1 MGKNKNKRHNKGF
14 DSSGHVPVPVTADSS
29 AASLGSANDDVDDDS
44 DSHSVALGAR
54 QSQTAA
60 AKFIEKVLVPGGM
73 RQTDTWRIVLI
84 TSTSLYYYP
93 PPPGEVSFKA
103 HLPGLGLG

>member
-14 DSSGHVPVPVTADSS
+14 DSSGHVPVPVPVTPADSS
-29 AASLGSANDDVDDDS
+29 AASFGSANDDDDDDS
-44 DSHSVALGAR
+44 AALGAR

-84 TSTSLYYYP
+84 TSTSL
-93 PPPGEVSFKA
+93 
-103 HLPGLGLG
+103 